1 MNGWNDVVCSM
12 SRAVAEREHS
22 QRHQCLRER
31 THIPDTSQGFAM
43 TSVSAGTPAAQPRS
57 TIWRSTFPFVDL
69 STTLLL
75 LRIGIPA
82 LFMAHATVRLL
93 PPGTVTGFGAF
104 LERAGFS
111 HGVLLVWAIT
121 AFELVGGTL
130 MIFGKFTRYLAAG
143 FIALLLAG
151 IGIIHYKLGW
161 FVGEHGSG
169 GSEYSVALILALI
182 VIAAADTSGRTRS
195 D

>member
-1 MNGWNDVVCSM
+1 
-12 SRAVAEREHS
+12 
-22 QRHQCLRER
+22 
-31 THIPDTSQGFAM
+31 M

-57 TIWRSTFPFVDL
+57 AVWQRQFPFVDL
-69 STTLLL
+69 STALLV

-130 MIFGKFTRYLAAG
+130 MIMGKFTRCLAAG

-151 IGIIHYKLGW
+151 IVIIHYKLGW

-182 VIAAADTSGRTRS
+182 VIAAADTPERS
-195 D
+195 PKG